1 MFDNSSQIEILH
13 LIGMALPYEDKEFIE
28 CHVLSPILRFSTLYR
43 EKIDLELQRV
53 AQKIINI

>member
-1 MFDNSSQIEILH
+1 MFDNSSQIEVLH

-28 CHVLSPILRFSTLYR
+28 CRVLSPILKFSTLYR
-43 EKIDLELQRV
+43 EKIDLELLRV